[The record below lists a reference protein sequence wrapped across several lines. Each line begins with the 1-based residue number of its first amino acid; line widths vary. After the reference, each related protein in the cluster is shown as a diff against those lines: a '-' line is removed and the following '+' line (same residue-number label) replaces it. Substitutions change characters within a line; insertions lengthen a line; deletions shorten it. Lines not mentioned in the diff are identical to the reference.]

1 MGIRVKV
8 GSTVFVLIL
17 LLWVPFAFAKDGVR
31 VALFPFVPRDGEK
44 AYLGY
49 LLRDLVK
56 RELERY
62 VEVHDVVLGDNLVRE
77 SQLSWDTILV
87 PLTAQTLGRN
97 MQCTHVL
104 SGTFR
109 FRVLGGKERLV
120 VSPRLVRVQDGTS
133 WDIPSAVFEWGKL
146 GDFAAYVLEHL
157 GQELGIAPAPSLPL
171 PVALE
176 DLLPLYEGVAV
187 MDEAIRKYGK
197 NQYPDL
203 PLWQKAFALA
213 RETIRRVPEYPE
225 AYYYLACMYRI
236 TRWWAKEI
244 ETWEEYLA
252 RLSGV
257 YGTST
262 LPVAQAYLRLASFYL
277 LEKRLDEALRY
288 AERAAELAP
297 SWAEVY
303 LLWGKIWYER
313 GNMEEAKSL
322 FEKALSLSP
331 GLKEAR
337 YFAQL
342 AEKARTFG
350 KEAYEAYVQG
360 YQSFTMGNFRQAAT
374 YFAEATRWNPSMK
387 EAYYWLGRALYEV
400 GDLEGSQKAWEK
412 LLELDPLHSQG
423 RRFLERV
430 RREQQYGREA
440 VRAFEEGYRLYE
452 EARYEEA
459 VPYFAQAVSLSPLFS
474 DAHEYLARCYYRMGK
489 REAYLAEREKA
500 AATLPH
506 PEDRAWSYYEM
517 GFELLGWGERN
528 EAKRMLEKALQSNPS
543 LGKAHLLLG
552 DIYAEEK
559 VWLKAFEHYQ
569 EASRYTEEEEKGR
582 ALFGMAL
589 SLVSLSRYGDAL
601 PLLGEILRDYPYAT
615 FIEEAEALL
624 VEALA
629 REKRAEEAR
638 RAFEQFS
645 LRFPQSPFLER
656 AMFWCAFALYEGKR
670 WNEVKPLL
678 EAFLARYPQSEFAQK
693 AVEMLGYTCRFLG
706 LEDEAA
712 KHFGRLGGEDGAFL
726 VADSFYRKRDWNGA
740 EKAFREYL
748 ARYPQGKFADEAVLK
763 LASVLLEEGK
773 VEEAATVIEG
783 RKESVRHSF
792 PEDFLR
798 LWARLSGKKE
808 RWEEVVSALREL
820 KAIAGKLE
828 KEYALLLALAC
839 ERLGDE
845 EGAREAVLEAGEDPD
860 AILGRPTAKELQR
873 VLEMMEKGLY
883 EEALERL
890 EALAGRS
897 DLSPEEEK
905 QVLLLLGKACYLLG
919 RFEEARTYLEASLDV
934 PQELRQEALLYL
946 VDIAYQEKAWNDVI
960 QWASLLEEKRRRDF
974 SVALRVAVA
983 QYHLGNVRES
993 VTILERLKGQ
1003 GDRDAEVRLFLLEG
1017 LSALREHEA
1026 FLREAKE
1033 FLSLYPEHP
1042 RGESVL
1048 FLSSQVAFASGKKQE
1063 AKAFI
1068 RMYFERFPQGARRGE
1083 LLRLLSRILLEEGNP
1098 EEAQRILEDFRAQ
1111 GVSSEDLCPLLYA
1124 TGTLFLQKQRF
1135 AEAAPFFR
1143 EVFSNEGSEF
1153 FTRAGYWLGVCLEY
1167 LEEVEEAQRVY
1178 AWVAEYPKED
1188 EWVVKARE
1196 RMAVLREAQ
1205 ESENRR

>member
-8 GSTVFVLIL
+8 GSTVVVLML
-17 LLWVPFAFAKDGVR
+17 LLLVSFALAKDGIR

-44 AYLGY
+44 ACLGY

-77 SQLSWDTILV
+77 SGLSWDTLLV
-87 PLTAQTLGRN
+87 PLTAQTLGRK

-104 SGTFR
+104 SGAFR
-109 FRVLGGKERLV
+109 FRVLGGRERLV

-146 GDFAAYVLEHL
+146 EDFSAYVLEYL
-157 GQELGIAPAPSLPL
+157 GQELGISLASSLPL
-171 PVALE
+171 SVALE
-176 DLLPLYEGVAV
+176 DLLPLYEGVVV

-213 RETIRRVPEYPE
+213 RETIRRAPEYPE
-225 AYYYLACMYRI
+225 AYYYLACMYRV

-252 RLSGV
+252 RLSDT

-262 LPVAQAYLRLASFYL
+262 LPVAQAYFRLASFYL
-277 LEKRLDEALRY
+277 LEKRFDEALRY

-313 GNMEEAKSL
+313 GNIEEAKSL
-322 FEKALSLSP
+322 FEKASSLSP
-331 GLKEAR
+331 DLREAR

-342 AEKARTFG
+342 AEKARIFG
-350 KEAYEAYVQG
+350 KEAYEAYTQG
-360 YQSFTMGNFRQAAT
+360 YQSFALGNFRQAAT

-400 GDLEGSQKAWEK
+400 GDLEGSQRAWER

-430 RREQQYGREA
+430 RRERQYGRDA

-474 DAHEYLARCYYRMGK
+474 DAHEYLARCYYRMGR

-517 GFELLGWGERN
+517 GFELLGWGERS

-559 VWLKAFEHYQ
+559 VWLKAFEHYR

-589 SLVSLSRYGDAL
+589 SLFSLSRYGDAL
-601 PLLGEILRDYPYAT
+601 PLLEEILRDYPYAT

-624 VEALA
+624 IEALA
-629 REKRAEEAR
+629 REKRPEEAR

-645 LRFPQSPFLER
+645 LRFSQSPFLER
-656 AMFWCAFALYEGKR
+656 AMFWCAFALYEGKK
-670 WNEVKPLL
+670 WNEAKSLL
-678 EAFLARYPQSEFAQK
+678 EAFLARYPQGEFAQK

-712 KHFGRLGGEDGAFL
+712 KYFSRLGGEDGAFL

-748 ARYPQGKFADEAVLK
+748 ARYPQGKFADEAALK
-763 LASVLLEEGK
+763 LALVLFEEGK
-773 VEEAATVIEG
+773 VEDAVGVIEG
-783 RKESVRHSF
+783 RKESIRNRF

-798 LWARLSGKKE
+798 LWARLSWKKD
-808 RWEEVVSALREL
+808 RWEEVASALREL
-820 KAIAGKLE
+820 KSRAGKLE
-828 KEYALLLALAC
+828 KEYALLLALAL
-839 ERLGDE
+839 ERLGE
-845 EGAREAVLEAGEDPD
+845 EERAREVLLEAGENPD
-860 AILGRPTAKELQR
+860 AVLGRPTTKELQR
-873 VLEMMEKGLY
+873 VLEAMEKGLY

-890 EALAGRS
+890 EALVGRS
-897 DLSPEEEK
+897 DLLPEEQK
-905 QVLLLLGKACYLLG
+905 HVLFLLGKVCYLLG
-919 RFEEARTYLEASLDV
+919 RFEKARTHLEASLDA
-934 PQELRQEALLYL
+934 PWALRQEALLYL
-946 VDIAYQEKAWNDVI
+946 VDIAYQGKAWNDVI
-960 QWASLLEEKRRRDF
+960 QWASLLEEKQRRDF

-1003 GDRDAEVRLFLLEG
+1003 GERDVEVRLFLLEG
-1017 LSALREHEA
+1017 LHALQEYRA
-1026 FLREAKE
+1026 FLDEAQE

-1042 RGESVL
+1042 RGENILVL
-1048 FLSSQVAFASGKKQE
+1048 ASQAAFASGKKQE

-1068 RMYFERFPQGARRGE
+1068 RMYLERFPQGARRGE
-1083 LLRLLSRILLEEGNP
+1083 LLRILSRILLEEGNP
-1098 EEAQRILEDFRAQ
+1098 EKAQRVLEDLRAQ
-1111 GVSSEDLCPLLYA
+1111 GVPSEDLCPLLYA
-1124 TGTLFLQKQRF
+1124 TGTLLLKEQRF

-1143 EVFSNEGSEF
+1143 EVFSSKESEF
-1153 FTRAGYWLGVCLEY
+1153 FTGAGYWLGVCLEY
-1167 LEEVEEAQRVY
+1167 LEEFEEAQRVY
-1178 AWVAEYPKED
+1178 ARVAGFPKED

-1196 RMAVLREAQ
+1196 RIAVLKEVREP
-1205 ESENRR
+1205 ENRR